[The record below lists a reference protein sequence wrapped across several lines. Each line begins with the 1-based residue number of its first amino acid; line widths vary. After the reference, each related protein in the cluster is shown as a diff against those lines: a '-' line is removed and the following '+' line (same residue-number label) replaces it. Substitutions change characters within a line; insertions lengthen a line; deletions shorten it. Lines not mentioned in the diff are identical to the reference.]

1 MKKILILTSLKTG
14 SGHRASSN
22 AIEKKLKDAGYDTKQ
37 LNTFETMGKLGNF
50 IEESYIP
57 LTTGLPFV
65 YYIFERFSEYFPNLI
80 HLTMYLLSRKKMYK
94 EIKAYNP
101 DLIISV
107 QCMFTKATSRL
118 LKNKKLDIP
127 FYVGVIDLVN
137 PPSVWKDKDA
147 DMSFVP
153 TKVIRKKYIE
163 EDIDEK
169 SVDVN
174 HTLVYFNRYS
184 VDRKSYYEAHT
195 PKTIAS
201 VRSVPL
207 SNLAKEA
214 LKFEKEYQKKF
225 AIESNSVFVGT
236 KMENGIELSDYEFKD
251 FIFLNRFGEV
261 LNQGVLNKALRHIIE
276 ECNREIERETKG
288 KCTDDDK
295 LPRFSCHNLRH
306 TYITRLCEANVNP
319 RVIMEVAGHST
330 MDITMQIYTTISKDY
345 AQELF
350 GSLEGYMKDKKHTP
364 HTPKIPHTKR

>member
-163 EDIDEK
+163 EGFDENKVLVSGFPVRDDIIVSDRPKVVDGRINILMVNASTDLNKNIKFLKQVSRLDNINIDFICGLDEK
-169 SVDVN
+169 LYK
-174 HTLVYFNRYS
+174 TLN
-184 VDRKSYYEAHT
+184 
-195 PKTIAS
+195 
-201 VRSVPL
+201 
-207 SNLAKEA
+207 
-214 LKFEKEYQKKF
+214 
-225 AIESNSVFVGT
+225 
-236 KMENGIELSDYEFKD
+236 EL
-251 FIFLNRFGEV
+251 
-261 LNQGVLNKALRHIIE
+261 
-276 ECNREIERETKG
+276 
-288 KCTDDDK
+288 
-295 LPRFSCHNLRH
+295 
-306 TYITRLCEANVNP
+306 
-319 RVIMEVAGHST
+319 
-330 MDITMQIYTTISKDY
+330 
-345 AQELF
+345 
-350 GSLEGYMKDKKHTP
+350 KDKKEIDDSIQIHGFINNMNEFMAKS
-364 HTPKIPHTKR
+364 HIILTKAGPNVIVESIRSGSVLVITGHIHGQEDNNYRYVVENGYGIKCEDPDRIYEQLYELINTDRLKKCLQNIADHEINNGAEFIANYIKGEIK